1 MARFVLDAFDLP
13 AATPEQITRV
23 EQTLQ
28 SLELERAERIV
39 AASET
44 PPPPAYRTAAAGVP
58 RERRPTRGARWR
70 VGALRDRAADTR

>member
-28 SLELERAERIV
+28 SLELERAEAHRRSQRDATASRV
-39 AASET
+39 PHSGGRRAAG
-44 PPPPAYRTAAAGVP
+44 AAADA
-58 RERRPTRGARWR
+58 RRPLAGR
-70 VGALRDRAADTR
+70 RAAR